1 MMVINGFTLLI
12 TAGNMDDFLNRL
24 EKHTWLFRAG
34 CYGMGLLSVALIFLS
49 RGNPYLLVSATGA
62 MAAAFYLFMLHRQ
75 SYVTGLIAKAGGV
88 TAFLAREV
96 SPEEWPVYRD
106 VADLTGI
113 RREFD
118 AWCAQQA
125 VPVTIGAAEQALGVI
140 MAETYGIER
149 EVRDDAYSLKSV
161 ITGQAQRQSVLTL
174 LSAAL
179 FMSGGML
186 LFCGLAVLRP
196 EFFNDLLTGLILL
209 IAAMVVY
216 WLTRYREKQLT
227 MQMLASPVTTATL
240 DILMSVAVAAD
251 IHDIFCDYMRAV
263 PKPVTI
269 GSATDWLTAEQKRRQ
284 R

>member
-1 MMVINGFTLLI
+1 MMVTNVFALVI
-12 TAGNMDDFLNRL
+12 TAGNMDSFLNWL
-24 EKHTWLFRAG
+24 AKHRWFFRAG
-34 CYGMGLLSVALIFLS
+34 CYGTGLLSVALIFLLRS
-49 RGNPYLLVSATGA
+49 NLYLIVPATGA

-75 SYVTGLIAKAGGV
+75 SYVTGLIAKSGGV

-106 VADLTGI
+106 AADLTGI

-118 AWCAQQA
+118 AWCAQQP
-125 VPVTIGAAEQALGVI
+125 VPVTTGAAEQELGVI
-140 MAETYGIER
+140 MAEKYGIER
-149 EVRDDAYSLKSV
+149 EVRNDDYPLKSI
-161 ITGQAQRQSVLTL
+161 ITGQAHRQSVLTL

-186 LFCGLAVLRP
+186 LFCGLAVFRP
-196 EFFNDLLTGLILL
+196 EFLNDLLLGLILL

-227 MQMLASPVTTATL
+227 IQMQASPVTTATL
-240 DILMSVAVAAD
+240 DILMNVAVAAD
-251 IHDIFCDYMRAV
+251 IHDAFCDYMRTV

-284 R
+284 S

>member
-1 MMVINGFTLLI
+1 
-12 TAGNMDDFLNRL
+12 MDDFLNRL

-34 CYGMGLLSVALIFLS
+34 CYGMGLLSVALIFLLRS
-49 RGNPYLLVSATGA
+49 NLYLIVPVTGA

-88 TAFLAREV
+88 AAFFARDV

-106 VADLTGI
+106 LANLTGI

-118 AWCAQQA
+118 VWCAQQP
-125 VPVTIGAAEQALGVI
+125 VPVTIGAAEQELGVI

-149 EVRDDAYSLKSV
+149 EVRNDAYSLKSI
-161 ITGQAQRQSVLTL
+161 ITGQAHRQSVLTL

-179 FMSGGML
+179 FMSGGIL

-196 EFFNDLLTGLILL
+196 EFLNDLLIALLLL
-209 IAAMVVY
+209 ITAMVVY

-227 MQMLASPVTTATL
+227 MQMMSSPVTTATL

-251 IHDIFCDYMRAV
+251 IHDAFCDYMRTV